1 MTAAHPRMGYKG
13 AMAEK
18 RTSLRAQALG
28 LSQKAFE
35 RLMADEQRAQWV
47 AQAVGRMQR
56 GKKALDRGQEE
67 LMHALQLAAKS
78 DFGKMSKQL
87 SSLKRRTRE
96 LEERVDQ
103 MLKPRPGN

>member
-1 MTAAHPRMGYKG
+1 
-13 AMAEK
+13 MAE

-28 LSQKAFE
+28 MSQKAFE

-47 AQAVGRMQR
+47 AQALGRVQR

-67 LMHALQLAAKS
+67 LMHALQLAARS

-96 LEERVDQ
+96 LEERLDRLIGQ
-103 MLKPRPGN
+103 SRSD

>member
-1 MTAAHPRMGYKG
+1 
-13 AMAEK
+13 MAE

-28 LSQKAFE
+28 MSQKAFE

-47 AQAVGRMQR
+47 AQALGRVQR
-56 GKKALDRGQEE
+56 GTKALDRGQEE
-67 LMHALQLAAKS
+67 LMHALQLAARS

-96 LEERVDQ
+96 LEERLDRLIGQ
-103 MLKPRPGN
+103 SRSD

>member
-1 MTAAHPRMGYKG
+1 
-13 AMAEK
+13 MAE

-28 LSQKAFE
+28 MSQKAFE

-47 AQAVGRMQR
+47 AQALGRVQR

-67 LMHALQLAAKS
+67 LMHALQLAARS

-96 LEERVDQ
+96 LEERLDRLIGQ
-103 MLKPRPGN
+103 SRGD

>member
-1 MTAAHPRMGYKG
+1 
-13 AMAEK
+13 MAEK

-56 GKKALDRGQEE
+56 GKKALGRGQEE
-67 LMHALQLAAKS
+67 LMRVLQLAVKS
-78 DFGKMSKQL
+78 DFGKVSKQL

-96 LEERVDQ
+96 LEERVDRL
-103 MLKPRPGN
+103 LKARPGN